1 MQAYFGNLIMP
12 GTLGEPIGGIKGLL
26 TLNFFVIL
34 LTSMQSFQGEMS
46 GRQLGWG
53 KQTDKQTNEQ
63 TDKQT

>member
-1 MQAYFGNLIMP
+1 
-12 GTLGEPIGGIKGLL
+12 
-26 TLNFFVIL
+26 
-34 LTSMQSFQGEMS
+34 MQSFQGEMS